1 MRHLSK
7 FLPLKCSLI
16 QKVHLRSLFAFLGW
30 HVEGV
35 YVCVFVCVHL
45 CVHVLPQK
53 RSFFFS
59 QVEGC
64 TEFVTVK
71 TLVFVILSLLLF
83 LLWGKCWFLS
93 QLLHLEDNHTYFS
106 RLIWEWKY
114 MSYELNCV
122 PYRRSKLQPQ
132 ELQNMLEVETGTFK
146 RSSS

>member
-16 QKVHLRSLFAFLGW
+16 HKVHLRSLFAFLGW

-35 YVCVFVCVHL
+35 YVCVHL

-64 TEFVTVK
+64 TEFVAVK
-71 TLVFVILSLLLF
+71 NLVFICHFEFAPLPTV
-83 LLWGKCWFLS
+83 GKV
-93 QLLHLEDNHTYFS
+93 
-106 RLIWEWKY
+106 LI
-114 MSYELNCV
+114 
-122 PYRRSKLQPQ
+122 PQ
-132 ELQNMLEVETGTFK
+132 SIATFGG
-146 RSSS
+146 